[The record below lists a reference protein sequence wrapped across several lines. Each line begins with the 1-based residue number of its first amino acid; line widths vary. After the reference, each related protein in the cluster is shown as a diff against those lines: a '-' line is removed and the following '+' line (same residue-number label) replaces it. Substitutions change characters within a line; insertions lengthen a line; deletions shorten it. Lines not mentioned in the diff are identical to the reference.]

1 MWSMS
6 GSREFFM
13 SHGISTR
20 SEPIPLVKK
29 RKETSSLSWTSVQTR
44 KNPTPPHSGCPFSFP
59 VFWGKSSPWKPK
71 LAKFIQISQ
80 LVVLGTCSS
89 YRFSAGLVEQ
99 RSPTKGFGRGE
110 QSEKDSS
117 SPLNTS
123 EPTGR
128 GGVTHALS
136 ENFQSSSFI
145 PGQIIQH
152 WTTRNC
158 GSCKWKVA

>member
-99 RSPTKGFGRGE
+99 RSPTKGFGERRAIWEGL
-110 QSEKDSS
+110 Q
-117 SPLNTS
+117 L
-123 EPTGR
+123 PTEHQWAHWER
-128 GGVTHALS
+128 RHHACS
-136 ENFQSSSFI
+136 
-145 PGQIIQH
+145 
-152 WTTRNC
+152 
-158 GSCKWKVA
+158 KWKFSKLQLYSWPDNPALDNKELWEL